1 MVSTTT
7 AISAAKRVQRVFS
20 SLLFHWAVGSLE
32 EKVKYQV
39 FISKKERRENVLLVK
54 GDENGGAS
62 AVVGYFLTV
71 NNRDRSVLY
80 GGIG

>member
-1 MVSTTT
+1 M
-7 AISAAKRVQRVFS
+7 
-20 SLLFHWAVGSLE
+20 E

-71 NNRDRSVLY
+71 NNRDVYCTVELCKKNLPLVHPLAFEANST
-80 GGIG
+80 